1 MTRFSAGTWAVF
13 GFGLDGD
20 EVVAR
25 SNSASLADGEPNKPV
40 RAKAE
45 GEALK
50 GRRLVRAKHHGRP
63 FHAISF
69 RLKVGRRRGQ
79 LQADQGFQELL
90 APGSDVVDE
99 LELDAPIPS
108 A

>member
-1 MTRFSAGTWAVF
+1 LQTA
-13 GFGLDGD
+13 
-20 EVVAR
+20 
-25 SNSASLADGEPNKPV
+25 KPV
-40 RAKAE
+40 YPVEAKAE

-50 GRRLVRAKHHGRP
+50 ERRLVRAKRHGRL

-79 LQADQGFQELL
+79 LQADQGFQELPAL
-90 APGSDVVDE
+90 ESDVVDE